1 MTQVDLVYR
10 FHKNPTEQA
19 ALGIARLREVYGIR
33 HLQLNEL
40 EKTIRVEYDSTR
52 LTEQVVSQLLRRA
65 GLDLT
70 EKVVLYTPPSPPAP
84 PAEAAPAA

>member
-1 MTQVDLVYR
+1 MTQVDVVYR
-10 FHKNPTEQA
+10 YHKNPTEQA

-33 HLQLNEL
+33 QVQLSEV
-40 EKTIRVEYDSTR
+40 EKTVRVEYDSTR

-70 EKVVLYTPPSPPAP
+70 EKVILYTPPAP

>member
-10 FHKNPTEQA
+10 YEKNPSEQA

-33 HLQLNEL
+33 HVQFNEL

-52 LTEQVVSQLLRRA
+52 LTEQVVTQLLRRA

-70 EKVVLYTPPSPPAP
+70 EKVVLYTPPAP
-84 PAEAAPAA
+84 PAEASPAA

>member
-1 MTQVDLVYR
+1 MTQVDVVYR
-10 FHKNPTEQA
+10 YHKNPTEQA

-33 HLQLNEL
+33 QVHLNEL

-52 LTEQVVSQLLRRA
+52 LTEQIVAQLLRRA

-70 EKVVLYTPPSPPAP
+70 EKVVLYTPPAP

>member
-10 FHKNPTEQA
+10 YHKNPTEQA

-33 HLQLNEL
+33 LVQLNEL

-52 LTEQVVSQLLRRA
+52 LTDQVVSQLLRRA

-70 EKVVLYTPPSPPAP
+70 EKVMLYAPPAP
-84 PAEAAPAA
+84 PAEAAPTA

>member
-10 FHKNPTEQA
+10 YHKNPTEQA
-19 ALGIARLREVYGIR
+19 ALGLARLRAVYGIR
-33 HLQLNEL
+33 QVQLNEL

-52 LTEQVVSQLLRRA
+52 LSEQVVSQLLRRA

-70 EKVVLYTPPSPPAP
+70 EKVVLYTPPSPPA
-84 PAEAAPAA
+84 EAAPAA

>member
-1 MTQVDLVYR
+1 MTQVDVVYR
-10 FHKNPTEQA
+10 YHKNPTEQA

-33 HLQLNEL
+33 QVQLSEV
-40 EKTIRVEYDSTR
+40 EKTVRVEYDSTR

-70 EKVVLYTPPSPPAP
+70 EKVMLYTPPAP